1 MLIGPHAADDR
12 MDPDALAKSRATIRE
27 LDETKIRLKLMESRR
42 AEDAERI
49 LALEARAMEA
59 ETKAQNF
66 DKLRSMSEIQRTT

>member
-1 MLIGPHAADDR
+1 